1 MRLGVAPNS
10 PSGVRVLAALMLL
23 AVLGLGACA
32 DTTTKPAAPTPVQNA
47 TAPAPSANPPVP
59 AVAPSIQTAVAPA
72 ATPDG
77 VRLFPARATGI
88 AVAPLPRSSG
98 RGELVL
104 HGGGVLTRGVAEAI
118 VARAGPNPRLCLI
131 ETADQGRGQTARF
144 FRQFAGVAATVLDL
158 DSGNVAQPAVLAAL
172 EDCTA
177 HFFGGGDPKRL
188 STILR
193 PAGQDS
199 PALAVIRR
207 RFEQDGVLVAGSS
220 AGAMIVGPVTLC
232 ECAANSSVQ
241 AVLNGKLFRA
251 PGFDFLSAPVLVD
264 AHFFARG
271 LMGRHLFA
279 LARDRLPVGVGI
291 DEDGAV
297 LVSGDQRTWRVIG
310 GRRVALLF
318 TPPDVSPDRLENFG
332 LALLAP
338 GDEFDPAKGTVVLS
352 NGRQSVPGSNLSA
365 DIRQAGLD
373 FNVGLPI
380 TYDFEIFDK
389 TIIVTE
395 KRDFRAPHW
404 LSGSGGDSV
413 LNAKVS
419 VRPAD

>member
-1 MRLGVAPNS
+1 MPLLKSRFIASLILPA
-10 PSGVRVLAALMLL
+10 LL
-23 AVLGLGACA
+23 AVAGCA
-32 DTTTKPAAPTPVQNA
+32 EKPANTNAAPNPALQTQSTGTLPGPA
-47 TAPAPSANPPVP
+47 AAPATNGVSL
-59 AVAPSIQTAVAPA
+59 IA
-72 ATPDG
+72 ARTSG
-77 VRLFPARATGI
+77 V
-88 AVAPLPRSSG
+88 AVAPLPRGAG
-98 RGELVL
+98 RGELIL
-104 HGGGVLTRGVAEAI
+104 HGGGVISREVAEAI
-118 VARAGPNPRLCLI
+118 VARAGPDPRLCLI
-131 ETADQGRGQTARF
+131 ETADQGSGMSARL
-144 FRQFAGVAATVLDL
+144 FRRFSGLALTVLSPESED
-158 DSGNVAQPAVLAAL
+158 VAQPAVLAAL
-172 EDCTA
+172 EACTA
-177 HFFGGGDPKRL
+177 YFFGGGDPKRL

-193 PAGQDS
+193 PEGQDT

-220 AGAMIVGPVTLC
+220 AGAMIVGPITLC

-241 AVLNGKLFRA
+241 AVLNGKLFKA

-297 LVSGDQRTWRVIG
+297 LVSADQKTWRVIG
-310 GRRVALLF
+310 DRRVALLV
-318 TPPDVSPDRLENFG
+318 TPSVVSAERLENFG

-338 GDEFDPAKGTVVLS
+338 GDEFDPAKGTIVLPD
-352 NGRQSVPGSNLSA
+352 GRRPISGSTLS
-365 DIRQAGLD
+365 DNIRQAGMD

-380 TYDFEIFDK
+380 TYDFEISDK
-389 TIIVTE
+389 TVIVTD
-395 KRDFRAPHW
+395 KRDVRAPHW
-404 LSGSGGDSV
+404 LSGSDGDSV